1 MLARMAWRDV
11 RSRPVETASLL
22 ALIAVSAL
30 LATVSAGLLQAV
42 AGASDRL
49 LNQAVAP
56 DVVQMHTGT
65 VDDDAVT
72 AWAATRPEVVASQ
85 IVPLLTLDGDRIALD
100 GAPQTG
106 SAQQNSLMVPAAER
120 DLLLTLDGAPL
131 TRVERGTVWLPVYY
145 AIEDGLETGRLV
157 TITGQ
162 GGFRTELTV
171 AGFHRDAI
179 MNTAI
184 ASSKRL
190 AVSEADFAAIAAH
203 TGTTEH
209 LIEFWLKDPA
219 QAPVF
224 TAAYLAAGLPAAG
237 PTVDRTTFELLTI
250 FGEAINAGVVILAAV
265 LLLVVGLLC
274 LRLALLAALSREL
287 RQLGVLKAIGI
298 PSRSIRGMHLARYGG
313 VAAAA
318 CALGLAGGLALLPA
332 LSATFTSYTGAGAEG
347 AAWLAPVV
355 TAAGMLA
362 LVGLFMFAVLR
373 RIDRISAVRALRADG
388 GLSHWRG
395 PRLSLHRSRRLPVGV
410 RLGFVGALRRWQ
422 TQGLLIAVFAISTF
436 VVVVPL
442 SAAMTLG
449 SSSFLTYMGV
459 PLSDLRVDL
468 PADDP
473 AALPAAVA
481 ALEADGDV
489 AVAVPHTAVRA
500 EIDDAEGLPVSV
512 FVENGDQTILPLTY
526 PEGRAPAA
534 EGEIALSLV
543 ALSRIDRSVGD
554 LIEVRTGDVTH
565 RVTIVGAYQD
575 VTNGG
580 STGRALLPV
589 AAKDAVASTIAVGL
603 TQSAVADRTAE
614 RLGAA
619 LPGARVVVV
628 DAYRV
633 QTLGPVIDRIGT
645 TAGVAAA
652 AALAIAVLITVL
664 STRMVLAADAGQIAI
679 QRALGL
685 PDAVVRAQYATAS
698 LTALVAAVPLG
709 VLAAGTAG
717 EGLFNLLFE
726 ALYGGLEL
734 AGQGTSRIE
743 FVTNPALTLLALPL
757 VLAAAVAAA
766 TLAASR
772 DIAAV
777 SIRKVVAE

>member
-1 MLARMAWRDV
+1 MLARMAWRDA

-22 ALIAVSAL
+22 ALVAVSVL

-49 LNQAVAP
+49 LDQAVAP
-56 DVVQMHTGT
+56 DVVQMHTGP
-65 VDDDAVT
+65 VDDDAVL
-72 AWAATRPEVVASQ
+72 AWTATRPEVTGSQ
-85 IVPLLTLDGDRIALD
+85 IVPLLTLDGDRLTLD

-106 SAQQNSLMVPAAER
+106 SVQQNSLMVPATEG
-120 DLLLTLDGAPL
+120 DLLLTLNGPPL
-131 TRVERGTVWLPVYY
+131 TAVEPGTVWLPVYY
-145 AIEDGLETGRLV
+145 AIEDGVQTGRRV
-157 TITGQ
+157 TVTGP
-162 GGFRTELTV
+162 GGFRTDLTV

-190 AVSEADFAAIAAH
+190 AVSETDFTAIAAH
-203 TGTTEH
+203 TGTIEH
-209 LIEFWLKDPA
+209 LIEFWLTDPA
-219 QAPVF
+219 QAPTF

-237 PTVDRTTFELLTI
+237 PTVDRTTFTLLTV

-274 LRLALLAALSREL
+274 LRLALLAALSREV
-287 RQLGVLKAIGI
+287 RELGVLKAIGV
-298 PSRSIRGMHLARYGG
+298 PSRSIRGMQLARYGG
-313 VAAAA
+313 VGAAA

-332 LSATFTSYTGAGAEG
+332 LSATFTSYTGASTEG
-347 AAWLAPVV
+347 AAWLAPVA

-362 LVGLFMFAVLR
+362 LVLVFTLTVLR

-388 GLSHWRG
+388 GRPRWRG
-395 PRLSLHRSRRLPVGV
+395 PQLSLHRSRRLPVGV
-410 RLGFVGALRRWQ
+410 RLGFIGALRRWQ
-422 TQGLLIAVFAISTF
+422 TQGLLIAVFGIATF

-449 SSSFLTYMGV
+449 SSTFLTYMGV

-468 PADDP
+468 PAHDP
-473 AALPAAVA
+473 VALPAAVS

-512 FVENGDQTILPLTY
+512 FVENGDQTTLPLTY
-526 PEGRAPAA
+526 PEGRAPAT

-554 LIEVRTGDVTH
+554 VIEVRTGDIAR

-589 AAKDAVASTIAVGL
+589 ADADAVSHTIAVSL
-603 TQSAVADRTAE
+603 AEYADADRAAE
-614 RLGAA
+614 RLAA
-619 LPGARVVVV
+619 ELPGARVVVV
-628 DAYRV
+628 DAYRA
-633 QTLGPVIDRIGT
+633 QTLGPVIDRIGM

-664 STRMVLAADAGQIAI
+664 ATRMVLAADAGQVAI

-685 PDAVVRAQYATAS
+685 PDASVRAQYVTAT
-698 LTALVAAVPLG
+698 LTALVIALPLG

-717 EGLFNLLFE
+717 QELFNLLFE
-726 ALYGGLEL
+726 TLYGGLEL
-734 AGQGTSRIE
+734 AGQGASRIE

-757 VLAAAVAAA
+757 ILAVAVAAA

-772 DIAAV
+772 DITAIG
-777 SIRKVVAE
+777 IRKVVAE